1 MAEDPPHL
9 RVLIADEDQSRVAE
23 IANIVSGL
31 RHSIVAQ
38 LLDGS
43 DPGVELWVPARA
55 TVRVR
60 VDG

>member
-1 MAEDPPHL
+1 MAEGPPHL

-43 DPGVELWVPARA
+43 DQRSPLRR
-55 TVRVR
+55 RVSTPTWR
-60 VDG
+60 PSG